1 MKLTDEMIKGAQ
13 ETEKNTGVPASI
25 TLGQILLESSGN
37 YNGMSYL
44 AYKGNN
50 LFGVKSFDRTDDRI
64 YLKSGSGQYSYW
76 KTYDS
81 VSDSIKDHEKI
92 ISLER
97 YKKYYPEEGGTVKD
111 YADALEKG
119 GYAENGYSNK
129 LMRVIIDNQLTKY
142 DTGQYKHWTNTES
155 DIPWYKSLVGSVLYF
170 ITVAVIVF
178 FFVVFITKMLNIDT
192 SIKGALSSGG
202 G

>member
-50 LFGVKSFDRTDDRI
+50 LFGVKSFDRTDNRI

-81 VSDSIKDHEKI
+81 ISDSIKDHEKI
-92 ISLER
+92 ISLDR

-129 LMRVIIDNQLTKY
+129 LMRVIMDNQLTKY

-202 G
+202 S

>member
-50 LFGVKSFDRTDDRI
+50 LFGVKSFDRTDNRI

-119 GYAENGYSNK
+119 GYAESGYSNK
-129 LMRVIIDNQLTKY
+129 LMRVIMDNQLTKY

-155 DIPWYKSLVGSVLYF
+155 DLPWYKSIVGSVLYF

>member
-50 LFGVKSFDRTDDRI
+50 LFGVKSFDRTDNRI

-81 VSDSIKDHEKI
+81 ISDSIKDHEKI
-92 ISLER
+92 ISLDR

-129 LMRVIIDNQLTKY
+129 LMRVIMDNQLTKY

>member
-50 LFGVKSFDRTDDRI
+50 LFGVKSFDRTDNRI

-129 LMRVIIDNQLTKY
+129 LMRVIMDNQLTKY

-155 DIPWYKSLVGSVLYF
+155 DLPWYKSLVGYILYF
-170 ITVAVIVF
+170 ITIAVIVF

>member
-129 LMRVIIDNQLTKY
+129 LMRVIMDNQLTKY
-142 DTGQYKHWTNTES
+142 DTGEYKHWTNTES
-155 DIPWYKSLVGSVLYF
+155 DLPWYKSLVGSILYF

-178 FFVVFITKMLNIDT
+178 FFVVFVTKMLNIDT

>member
-1 MKLTDEMIKGAQ
+1 
-13 ETEKNTGVPASI
+13 
-25 TLGQILLESSGN
+25 
-37 YNGMSYL
+37 
-44 AYKGNN
+44 
-50 LFGVKSFDRTDDRI
+50 
-64 YLKSGSGQYSYW
+64 
-76 KTYDS
+76 
-81 VSDSIKDHEKI
+81 
-92 ISLER
+92 
-97 YKKYYPEEGGTVKD
+97 
-111 YADALEKG
+111 
-119 GYAENGYSNK
+119 
-129 LMRVIIDNQLTKY
+129 MRVIIDNQLTKY